1 MTIER
6 LAFRFRRVH
15 DEQICDV
22 KLSFDSLETLL
33 ARGREPSSGLESKDR
48 VRKNGLA
55 FSSSFAKWN

>member
-22 KLSFDSLETLL
+22 KLTFDSLETLL
-33 ARGREPSSGLESKDR
+33 ARGREPSSGLEPKDR